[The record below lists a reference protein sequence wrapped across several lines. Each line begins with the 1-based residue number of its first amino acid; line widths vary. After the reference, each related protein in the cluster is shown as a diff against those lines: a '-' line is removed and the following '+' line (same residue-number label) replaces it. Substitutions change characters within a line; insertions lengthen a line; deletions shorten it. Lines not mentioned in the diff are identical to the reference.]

1 MPKENFY
8 DRILK
13 ENAESLFLALAQE
26 RLGYKLI
33 SYTPL
38 REKLP
43 KTLERE
49 VDFLYK
55 VHTKEHGVF
64 LLHIEFQ
71 STDDKEMLFRMGEYH
86 ALIVKKYKLPIRH
99 MVIYLGKGVSSMSEV
114 LASELV
120 FDGFELLD
128 IGQIDSE
135 VFLSSQVPEVIIMG
149 LLSKFDKEE
158 TESILKRII
167 SSLAMVSESKAMLSK
182 YLNQLHIL
190 SGLRNLND
198 LTTKTISTMPIVSN
212 FDYTQDEWYKQ
223 GRKEERE
230 ASILRLK
237 EEKEASILRL
247 KEEKEASILRFYKNG
262 VSISV
267 IAESLDI
274 SEERVLV
281 ILKKNS

>member
-1 MPKENFY
+1 
-8 DRILK
+8 
-13 ENAESLFLALAQE
+13 
-26 RLGYKLI
+26 
-33 SYTPL
+33 
-38 REKLP
+38 
-43 KTLERE
+43 
-49 VDFLYK
+49 
-55 VHTKEHGVF
+55 
-64 LLHIEFQ
+64 
-71 STDDKEMLFRMGEYH
+71 
-86 ALIVKKYKLPIRH
+86 
-99 MVIYLGKGVSSMSEV
+99 
-114 LASELV
+114 
-120 FDGFELLD
+120 
-128 IGQIDSE
+128 
-135 VFLSSQVPEVIIMG
+135 
-149 LLSKFDKEE
+149 
-158 TESILKRII
+158 
-167 SSLAMVSESKAMLSK
+167 MVSESKAMLSK

-247 KEEKEASILRFYKNG
+247 KEEKEASILRLYKNG